1 MAAAQFA
8 YPKQKKEKGG
18 PSMQTISVRRTL
30 AQLARQPLYWAGL
43 AALLALGYAY
53 AMGTSAVGVDDLAIA
68 TYQQGGG
75 FLRQSRITEWLV
87 QALTGLLAYQ
97 RFWPEFWA
105 AVCLALAGTGLA
117 AVVYTAAARTPTAG
131 GALLLA
137 GGGLLFPFHAEAF
150 AYSNLCITG
159 LGMLLAVAALA
170 AGWPFVAGG
179 RRTAAAPAACVL
191 LALSVGCYESLA
203 QVWLALLFVLLLTL
217 AAFAPRRSVG
227 AFWWLPAA
235 LRGALLLAAALAVRG
250 ALAGALRLALGVTGA
265 PLRARSTGA
274 NAAGCCPRC
283 RSLCGSFWAATA
295 RWRWP
300 SRPLRCWTWPAR
312 RSSSGRRCAA
322 TATAAAF
329 WRPR

>member
-1 MAAAQFA
+1 
-8 YPKQKKEKGG
+8 
-18 PSMQTISVRRTL
+18 
-30 AQLARQPLYWAGL
+30 
-43 AALLALGYAY
+43 
-53 AMGTSAVGVDDLAIA
+53 MGTSAVGVDDLAIA

-191 LALSVGCYESLA
+191 LALSVGCYESLIDIRIGCCLCCCSR
-203 QVWLALLFVLLLTL
+203 W
-217 AAFAPRRSVG
+217 PR
-227 AFWWLPAA
+227 
-235 LRGALLLAAALAVRG
+235 LRRAAALG
-250 ALAGALRLALGVTGA
+250 PSG
-265 PLRARSTGA
+265 
-274 NAAGCCPRC
+274 GCLP
-283 RSLCGSFWAATA
+283 
-295 RWRWP
+295 
-300 SRPLRCWTWPAR
+300 
-312 RSSSGRRCAA
+312 RCAA
-322 TATAAAF
+322 CCCWRRRWLCAARWPVRCG
-329 WRPR
+329 WRWA

>member
-1 MAAAQFA
+1 
-8 YPKQKKEKGG
+8 
-18 PSMQTISVRRTL
+18 MQTISVRRTL

-250 ALAGALRLALGVTGA
+250 ALAGALRLALGVTRADGA
-265 PLRARSTGA
+265 
-274 NAAGCCPRC
+274 AAG
-283 RSLCGSFWAATA
+283 TI
-295 RWRWP
+295 
-300 SRPLRCWTWPAR
+300 
-312 RSSSGRRCAA
+312 
-322 TATAAAF
+322 
-329 WRPR
+329 

>member
-8 YPKQKKEKGG
+8 YPKQKQEKGG

-137 GGGLLFPFHAEAF
+137 GGGLLFPFHAEGSVNQFDDMAAVCF
-150 AYSNLCITG
+150 TCDVNLLHCHG
-159 LGMLLAVAALA
+159 CSF
-170 AGWPFVAGG
+170 PSFV
-179 RRTAAAPAACVL
+179 
-191 LALSVGCYESLA
+191 
-203 QVWLALLFVLLLTL
+203 
-217 AAFAPRRSVG
+217 
-227 AFWWLPAA
+227 
-235 LRGALLLAAALAVRG
+235 
-250 ALAGALRLALGVTGA
+250 
-265 PLRARSTGA
+265 
-274 NAAGCCPRC
+274 
-283 RSLCGSFWAATA
+283 
-295 RWRWP
+295 
-300 SRPLRCWTWPAR
+300 
-312 RSSSGRRCAA
+312 
-322 TATAAAF
+322 
-329 WRPR
+329 

>member
-1 MAAAQFA
+1 
-8 YPKQKKEKGG
+8 
-18 PSMQTISVRRTL
+18 MQTISVRRTL

-137 GGGLLFPFHAEAF
+137 GAFPVPCRGLRLFQPLHHRP
-150 AYSNLCITG
+150 G
-159 LGMLLAVAALA
+159 HA
-170 AGWPFVAGG
+170 AGGGGAGG
-179 RRTAAAPAACVL
+179 RLAVCGGRAAHGRRPGGLRAA
-191 LALSVGCYESLA
+191 
-203 QVWLALLFVLLLTL
+203 
-217 AAFAPRRSVG
+217 G
-227 AFWWLPAA
+227 AFG
-235 LRGALLLAAALAVRG
+235 RLL
-250 ALAGALRLALGVTGA
+250 
-265 PLRARSTGA
+265 
-274 NAAGCCPRC
+274 
-283 RSLCGSFWAATA
+283 
-295 RWRWP
+295 
-300 SRPLRCWTWPAR
+300 
-312 RSSSGRRCAA
+312 
-322 TATAAAF
+322 
-329 WRPR
+329 